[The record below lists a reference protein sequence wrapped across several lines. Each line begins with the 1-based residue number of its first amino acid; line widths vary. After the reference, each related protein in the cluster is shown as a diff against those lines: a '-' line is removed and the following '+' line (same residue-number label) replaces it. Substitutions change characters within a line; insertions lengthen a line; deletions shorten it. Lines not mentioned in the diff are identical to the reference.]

1 MGSYDSNR
9 RSYEIFRR
17 PAPAWV
23 ISNSNAIA
31 EAPGWSS
38 FIGMQI
44 MYNLIERSAELD
56 IGVTAWSPLG
66 GGVLSGKYNID
77 NTDEEKRY
85 SVANPMSSSFINEK
99 NRFIATELRKIARE
113 IDKTP
118 SQVAL
123 NWIMQNEQY

>member
-1 MGSYDSNR
+1 MGR
-9 RSYEIFRR
+9 K
-17 PAPAWV
+17 
-23 ISNSNAIA
+23 
-31 EAPGWSS
+31 
-38 FIGMQI
+38 
-44 MYNLIERSAELD
+44 LD

-85 SVANPMSSSFINEK
+85 NVANPMSSSFINEK
-99 NRFIATELRKIARE
+99 NKFIATELQKIARE

-123 NWIMQNEQY
+123 NWIMQNEQYRPIIPIIGARTAVQAVDNLHCAEFQLTSDQLK